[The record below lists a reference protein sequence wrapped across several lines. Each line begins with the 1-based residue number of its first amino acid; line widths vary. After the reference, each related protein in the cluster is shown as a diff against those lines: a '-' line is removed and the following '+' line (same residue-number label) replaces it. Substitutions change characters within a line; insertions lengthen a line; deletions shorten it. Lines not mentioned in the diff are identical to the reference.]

1 MIVPV
6 LIAIATTALLVGF
19 ATWLLARTSSARLE
33 ERLAGREDQIAKLEE
48 RLGIELGQASSTQ
61 SELARAHRALAQLET
76 QILEERK
83 AAEEKLGLL
92 NETQAKLSDAFKA
105 LSAEALKSN
114 NESFLNLARATLEKF
129 QDGARNDLDKRQ
141 SAIDELVKPVR
152 ETLQKFDS
160 KMGAMELARV
170 EAYSGL
176 RQQVSGLAEAQQT
189 LQRETSNLAKAL
201 GSPRV
206 RGRWGELQLRR
217 VVELAGMLEHCDFIE
232 QAHVAT
238 EDGSLRPDLVVRLP
252 GGKSLVIDAK
262 TPMDAYLQ
270 ALEAG
275 TEVER
280 RAKLTDHAR
289 NIRDHMR
296 LLGAKLYWKQ
306 FQPAPDF
313 VVLFVPGESFFSAAL
328 EFEPGLIDR
337 QIDEHHVIPASPTT
351 LIALLRS
358 AAYGWRQEALAANAQ
373 EISQLGREL
382 HERISTMTG
391 HLGRVGAGLKRA
403 VESYNEAISSFDR
416 RVLVSTRRFRELKV
430 ITTPEIEP
438 PDPIEVIPRILME
451 ASLADEAKP
460 LASPTKP
467 TQLDHEPEFPSLL

>member
-1 MIVPV
+1 MGTLILVIV
-6 LIAIATTALLVGF
+6 ISALAAG
-19 ATWLLARTSSARLE
+19 AMTWLILRARAARLE
-33 ERLAGREDQIAKLEE
+33 ERLAGRDVKIVELQE
-48 RLGIELGQASSTQ
+48 RLGTELGQTSETQ
-61 SELARAHRALAQLET
+61 SQLAQAQRDLVQLKT
-76 QILEERK
+76 QIVEERK
-83 AAEEKLGLL
+83 AADERLGLL

-114 NESFLNLARATLEKF
+114 NESFLDLARATLEKF
-129 QDGARNDLDKRQ
+129 QHGAQNDLEKRQ
-141 SAIDELVKPVR
+141 TAIDELMKPVR
-152 ETLQKFDS
+152 ETLQKFDV
-160 KMGAMELARV
+160 KMGALELART

-176 RQQVSGLAEAQQT
+176 TQQVRGLADAQQT
-189 LQRETSNLAKAL
+189 LQRETSNLVKAL

-232 QAHVAT
+232 QAHVST
-238 EDGSLRPDLVVRLP
+238 EDGALRPDLVVRLP

-262 TPMDAYLQ
+262 TPMDAYLA

-275 TEVER
+275 TEMER

-289 NIRDHMR
+289 NIRDHMK
-296 LLGAKLYWKQ
+296 LLGGKLYWKQ

-328 EFEPGLIDR
+328 EHEPGLIDR

-382 HERISTMTG
+382 HDRLTTMNG
-391 HLGRVGAGLKRA
+391 HLARVGSGLKRA
-403 VESYNEAISSFDR
+403 VESYNEAMSSFDR
-416 RVLVSTRRFRELKV
+416 RVLVSARRFRELKV
-430 ITTPEIEP
+430 NTAAEIEAAELV
-438 PDPIEVIPRILME
+438 EVIPRALLDATMPDEPKIVSPNPRK
-451 ASLADEAKP
+451 ANADE
-460 LASPTKP
+460 
-467 TQLDHEPEFPSLL
+467 PELPSLL